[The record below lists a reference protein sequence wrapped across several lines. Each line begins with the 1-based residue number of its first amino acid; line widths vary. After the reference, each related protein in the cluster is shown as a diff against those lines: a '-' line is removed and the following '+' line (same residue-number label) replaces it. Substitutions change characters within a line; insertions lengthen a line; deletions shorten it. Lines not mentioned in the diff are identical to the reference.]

1 MMDLRGARVLITR
14 SEGDSRRWAV
24 ALRAAG
30 GEPVVFPCLRTEVPE
45 DSALRSRLRAALDAC
60 TWLCVTSPRGV
71 WAVADLM
78 DSFDATSVAVV
89 GPATAA
95 AVVEAGG
102 QVALGAPDGTAR
114 SLGAALAERIT
125 PADHVLAALSDR
137 APHTLRDAIAPT
149 RSAFTRVDVY
159 RTVPA
164 EPTAAVD
171 LTTLGLD
178 AVLVASPSA
187 VRGLLNRARVP
198 ASLPLVSIGP
208 TTSAAL
214 RAEGLDVAAESTT
227 RDLDGM
233 LEALQEVQ

>member
-1 MMDLRGARVLITR
+1 M
-14 SEGDSRRWAV
+14 
-24 ALRAAG
+24 
-30 GEPVVFPCLRTEVPE
+30 
-45 DSALRSRLRAALDAC
+45 
-60 TWLCVTSPRGV
+60 
-71 WAVADLM
+71 
-78 DSFDATSVAVV
+78 
-89 GPATAA
+89 
-95 AVVEAGG
+95 
-102 QVALGAPDGTAR
+102 
-114 SLGAALAERIT
+114 
-125 PADHVLAALSDR
+125 SDR

-149 RSAFTRVDVY
+149 GSGFTRVDVY

-164 EPTAAVD
+164 APTAAVD